1 MIYSVDS
8 TVQLLNNPGQLIS
21 YYEEDVTVLEMPTRV
36 VRKVLMFPLNARVCA
51 HITNCYVMWA
61 FKHLSPKWDPFMRYS
76 RGLSSCPLVDR
87 RREMLKE
94 ILILL
99 LLVLCAGKS
108 REFGDSLSDVQ
119 EGSHNNVPEEG
130 TFLNSQFEAV
140 FQWIF
145 KGNS

>member
-1 MIYSVDS
+1 
-8 TVQLLNNPGQLIS
+8 
-21 YYEEDVTVLEMPTRV
+21 
-36 VRKVLMFPLNARVCA
+36 
-51 HITNCYVMWA
+51 
-61 FKHLSPKWDPFMRYS
+61 
-76 RGLSSCPLVDR
+76 
-87 RREMLKE
+87 MLKE

-119 EGSHNNVPEEG
+119 EGSHNNVQEEG